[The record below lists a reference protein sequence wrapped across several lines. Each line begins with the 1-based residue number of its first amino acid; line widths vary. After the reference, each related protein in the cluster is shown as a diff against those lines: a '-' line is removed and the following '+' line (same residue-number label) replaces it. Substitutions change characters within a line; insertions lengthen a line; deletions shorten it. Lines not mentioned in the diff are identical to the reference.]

1 MAGVTQ
7 NRAEL
12 YHKYLKSHIFHTTL
26 KVPFSVPA
34 GASVLRAEGRFT
46 MAGGHVAVAG
56 VTQDR
61 AELYHNRLTVIC
73 FIYCLLISWAGG
85 LFGLDLDKSLSLM
98 SACVTFTSV
107 TLTWHPSLKYV
118 HPLQLQPCRQK
129 LISCNRLCH
138 ACSQSFPGTMTILE
152 VTLHSCDCA

>member
-1 MAGVTQ
+1 MAGGHVAVAGVAQ
-7 NRAEL
+7 DCAEL
-12 YHKYLKSHIFHTTL
+12 YHKYPRSHVFHTAL
-26 KVPFSVPA
+26 RVSFSVPA
-34 GASVLRAEGRFT
+34 GASVLRAEGRVT

-98 SACVTFTSV
+98 SACVTCTSA
-107 TLTWHPSLKYV
+107 TLT
-118 HPLQLQPCRQK
+118 
-129 LISCNRLCH
+129 
-138 ACSQSFPGTMTILE
+138 
-152 VTLHSCDCA
+152 

>member
-1 MAGVTQ
+1 
-7 NRAEL
+7 
-12 YHKYLKSHIFHTTL
+12 
-26 KVPFSVPA
+26 
-34 GASVLRAEGRFT
+34 

-98 SACVTFTSV
+98 SACVTCTSV
-107 TLTWHPSLKYV
+107 TLT
-118 HPLQLQPCRQK
+118 
-129 LISCNRLCH
+129 
-138 ACSQSFPGTMTILE
+138 
-152 VTLHSCDCA
+152 